1 MNNTAFIFDMDGTII
16 DSMPT
21 HVDSWIQALTEFGHA
36 ITVKELHKNNLG
48 NVYDVVR
55 SILGDHLSDDD
66 VERIAARKEII
77 FRKKYKPMMEPVEGL
92 DSFLSQTR
100 RLVIPTALATN
111 AGWDNIDYVVDGLN
125 IRDCFDVIIGGMDVQ
140 RAKPDPEMF
149 LLAAERLNVNPNN
162 CIAFED
168 SANGVM
174 AAEAAGM
181 QTVLVK
187 TFHKEQAY
195 DQNPAVI
202 KIITDFRDMQP
213 EDLMEELLKN

>member
-36 ITVKELHKNNLG
+36 ITVEELHKNNLG

-66 VERIAARKEII
+66 VVRIAARKEII
-77 FRKKYKPMMEPVEGL
+77 FREKYKPMMKLLEGL

-100 RLVIPTALATN
+100 RLGIPTALATN
-111 AGWDNIDYVVDGLN
+111 ADWDNIDYVVDGLN

-174 AAEAAGM
+174 AAQAAGM

-187 TFHKEQAY
+187 TFHKAQAY

-202 KIITDFRDMQP
+202 KIITDFRDLQP
-213 EDLMEELLKN
+213 EDLLEELLKS